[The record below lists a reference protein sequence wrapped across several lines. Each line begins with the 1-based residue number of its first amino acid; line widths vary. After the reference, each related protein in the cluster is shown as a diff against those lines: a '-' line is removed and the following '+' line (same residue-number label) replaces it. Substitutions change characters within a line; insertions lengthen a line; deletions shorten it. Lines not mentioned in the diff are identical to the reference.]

1 MAKKKKVEE
10 KKVVETKKKD
20 TKNTKE
26 AKQSLYVRFRIFM
39 HGVKTEFKKINWP
52 SKYDT
57 VKYSLA
63 TIFFVVIL
71 SLFFWSITTVFEI
84 ILKAFA

>member
-1 MAKKKKVEE
+1 MAKKKKIEKVEKVE
-10 KKVVETKKKD
+10 KVKKES
-20 TKNTKE
+20 KE
-26 AKQSLYVRFRIFM
+26 KKQSLYVRFRIFM

-57 VKYSLA
+57 IKYSLA
-63 TIFFVVIL
+63 TIFFVVML
-71 SLFFWSITTVFEI
+71 SLFFWSITTLFEI